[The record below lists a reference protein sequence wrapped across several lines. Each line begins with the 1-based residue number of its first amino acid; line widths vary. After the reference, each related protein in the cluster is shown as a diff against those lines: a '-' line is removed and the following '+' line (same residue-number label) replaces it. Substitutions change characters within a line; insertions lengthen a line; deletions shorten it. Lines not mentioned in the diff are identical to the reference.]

1 MASYF
6 DDHDVTEDQI
16 PTGGLDPQFVQ
27 MLERMN
33 QINIGESNDEQG
45 TRVPEWTS
53 DLMLAWPDL
62 LQNMAATSENPPASK
77 EVLENL
83 EEVTVEASPVKGG
96 KLACPICTDEFDV
109 KAVQLPCKHLFHRQ
123 CIVPWLEKVR
133 ATQAIPNNC
142 SR

>member
-1 MASYF
+1 VSCLVSVIYELRVALLV
-6 DDHDVTEDQI
+6 HI
-16 PTGGLDPQFVQ
+16 IR
-27 MLERMN
+27 RMN

-83 EEVTVEASPVKGG
+83 EEVTVEASPVRKTVAPGQG
-96 KLACPICTDEFDV
+96 
-109 KAVQLPCKHLFHRQ
+109 Q
-123 CIVPWLEKVR
+123 
-133 ATQAIPNNC
+133 
-142 SR
+142 